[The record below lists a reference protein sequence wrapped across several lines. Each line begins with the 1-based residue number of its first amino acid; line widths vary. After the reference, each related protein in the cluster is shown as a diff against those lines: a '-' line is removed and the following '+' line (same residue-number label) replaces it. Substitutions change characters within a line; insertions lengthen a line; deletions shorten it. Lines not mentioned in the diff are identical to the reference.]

1 MGCLFVILLW
11 VSTRG
16 AIIFWWLV
24 DTDRW
29 QAAFSAAWIP
39 VLGFVFLPSTTLVWV
54 AVAPTGKVLGY
65 GWVWLGLAFLGDVTS
80 WLRGGWHFRNRSAAV

>member
-24 DTDRW
+24 DASRW
-29 QAAFSAAWIP
+29 QSAFSAAWIP
-39 VLGFVFLPSTTLVWV
+39 VLGFVFLPGTTLVWV
-54 AVAPTGKVLGY
+54 LVAPTGKVLGL
-65 GWVWLGLAFLGDVTS
+65 GWVWLGLAFLGDVSTL
-80 WLRGGWHFRNRSAAV
+80 LRGGWHWRNRVA